1 MTAPNTER
9 RSLIREWLLPGLIVA
24 TCIRVWL
31 IPGGEV
37 LPRAQAQIPDS
48 GMQRKQIL
56 SAAQRTNELL
66 TQIADILGSG
76 TIQVRLVDA
85 DNTGKAGGAPSDRS
99 LGGRRPQ

>member
-1 MTAPNTER
+1 MKASNTDR
-9 RSLIREWLLPGLIVA
+9 RSWVREWLLPALIAA

-31 IPGGEV
+31 IPGGGV

-85 DNTGKAGGAPSDRS
+85 DGTGKAGSALSDRS
-99 LGGRRPQ
+99 LGGRRSQ